1 MSSTSVR
8 NLFSNASST
17 SKFYEM
23 YTKHGG
29 FTYIIT
35 NQSNTVLYTGITSSL
50 RARIFEHKTKFYP
63 NSFTSKYN
71 CDKIVW
77 FEFFFSIEEAIER
90 EKKIKAGS
98 RTAKELL
105 IKSINPSWEDLWD
118 EIQDL

>member
-1 MSSTSVR
+1 MNS
-8 NLFSNASST
+8 NLIPDLFSDALSL
-17 SKFYEM
+17 SKFHGM
-23 YTKHGG
+23 FTKHGG

-35 NQSNTVLYTGITSSL
+35 NQSNTVLYTGVTSAL

-77 FEFFFSIEEAIER
+77 YEFFSTIEEAIER
-90 EKKIKAGS
+90 EKQIKAGN
-98 RTAKELL
+98 RRAKELL
-105 IKSINPSWEDLWD
+105 ITSINPAWKDLWD